1 MAGPEVR
8 SQALEGYKNFNKLT
22 LTGALGIA
30 TIAAFTPA
38 LTPLIGPAL
47 GLAVVDASQIVFIN
61 SINKKK

>member
-30 TIAAFTPA
+30 AFTPA
-38 LTPLIGPAL
+38 LAPLIGPAL
-47 GLAVVDASQIVFIN
+47 GLAAIDVGQIVFIN